1 MVERWPDA
9 APDDVPVW
17 DCHGHLHDDPGGP
30 RGARLLDAMD
40 HLGIERILV
49 SRLWGDNRV
58 PATATPDDFRR
69 ANRAVEGWTARH
81 RDRFLPYCFVSCT
94 YPEEAERELE
104 ECVERRGFLGLK
116 LYAACRYDDPR
127 VEPVVARAA
136 RYGIPTLLHV
146 VQRRVQEIPGQ
157 YVSDG
162 REVAHLARRL
172 PDAALIMAHVGGG
185 GDWAYSLKAV
195 RPHANVYV
203 DLAGSVVDAGLVER
217 AYAAVGPGRLLFGT
231 DGSMCEGTGK
241 LRGADIPDA
250 DKRPIWGETLRGLL
264 ERRERRRA

>member
-1 MVERWPDA
+1 MVEPWPGA
-9 APDDVPVW
+9 APTDVPVW

-40 HLGIERILV
+40 RLGIQRMLV

-69 ANRAVEGWTARH
+69 ANRAIEGWADRH
-81 RDRFLPYCFVSCT
+81 PNRFLPYCFVSCT

-104 ECVERRGFLGLK
+104 DCVEQRGFKGLK

-136 RYGIPTLLHV
+136 RYAIPTLLHV
-146 VQRRVQEIPGQ
+146 VQRRTQEIPGQ

-172 PDAALIMAHVGGG
+172 PDAPLIMAHVGGG
-185 GDWAYSLKAV
+185 GDWAFSLKAI
-195 RPHANVYV
+195 RPHPNVYA
-203 DLAGSVVDAGLVER
+203 DLSGSVVDAGLVES
-217 AYAAVGPGRLLFGT
+217 AHACVGPDRLLFGT
-231 DGSMCEGTGK
+231 DSSMCEGVAK
-241 LRGADIPDA
+241 LQGADITDA
-250 DKRPIWGETLRGLL
+250 EKRDVWGANLQRLL
-264 ERRERRRA
+264 AARRK